1 VTDQELREQLADWFD
16 EIALA
21 RGLAISYEEL
31 ADQTL
36 DLIKEAGYVK
46 LSKVQNLPKDEHWHD
61 YHAHCVYQDAQKEML
76 NAGFKKVEL

>member
-31 ADQTL
+31 ADQIL
-36 DLIKEAGYVK
+36 ALIKEAGYVK
-46 LSKVQNLPKDEHWHD
+46 LSKDQHSPDLSVAPPPPTR
-61 YHAHCVYQDAQKEML
+61 YAQ
-76 NAGFKKVEL
+76 